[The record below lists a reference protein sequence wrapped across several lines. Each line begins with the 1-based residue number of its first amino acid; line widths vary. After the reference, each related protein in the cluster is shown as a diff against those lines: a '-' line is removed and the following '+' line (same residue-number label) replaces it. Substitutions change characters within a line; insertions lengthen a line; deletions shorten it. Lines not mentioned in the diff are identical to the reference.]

1 MRPLTSGP
9 ALAALAVVALVST
22 SALAHQVGLS
32 RGLYQLR
39 GSEISAQL
47 TFARGDLLSL
57 APALDGDRDG
67 ALSADELAAGTASLA
82 ELIPQVRVLEQ
93 DQPCPGALVDAGL
106 VEEDGVALTASFSCP
121 SPPQRVALE
130 VPILLGNLP
139 AGHRHLA
146 QLARG
151 TAVPE
156 DILADWVLHRKN
168 PRAELALDGQ
178 PGAPPTPPVREY
190 FAIGGEHILLGV
202 DHLVFLLG
210 LVLVGGRW
218 RSLLA
223 VITAFTLGHS
233 LSLALAT
240 LGVWTPSGAWI
251 EPAIAASIAYVGVEN
266 FFVRD
271 ASGRWRL
278 TLPFGFI
285 HGFGFAGALG
295 EVGVPGDQV
304 GLALLLFNLG
314 VEAGQLAVLALTLPV
329 LALLR
334 RTQAFRDRGVEVLS
348 AAIALAGVGWF
359 IQRVFG

>member
-1 MRPLTSGP
+1 MRSTGP
-9 ALAALAVVALVST
+9 ALAALAVLALTST
-22 SALAHQVGLS
+22 AALAHQVGLS

-39 GSEISAQL
+39 GGEISAEL
-47 TFARGDLLSL
+47 TFARGDLLAL
-57 APALDGDRDG
+57 APALDGDHDG
-67 ALSADELAAGTASLA
+67 SLSADELAAGTSTLA
-82 ELIPQVRVLEQ
+82 DLVPQVQVAAQ
-93 DQPCPGALVDAGL
+93 DQPCPGAFLDAHL
-106 VEEDGVALTASFSCP
+106 IEEDGVALTASFSCP
-121 SPPQRVALE
+121 SPLQRVALE
-130 VPILLGNLP
+130 VPHLLDNLP

-151 TAVPE
+151 PSVPE
-156 DILADWVLHRKN
+156 DTLADWVLHRKN
-168 PRAELALDGQ
+168 PRAELTLDGQ
-178 PGAPPTPPVREY
+178 ASEPPTPPVREY
-190 FAIGGEHILLGV
+190 FAIGVEHILLGL

-218 RSLLA
+218 RSLFA

-271 ASGRWRL
+271 AGGRWRL

-314 VEAGQLAVLALTLPV
+314 VEAGQLAVLALTLPF

-334 RTQAFRDRGVEVLS
+334 RAQAFRERGVQVLS